1 MLMSATSSEE
11 VERLQKLVLHNPVT
25 LNLLQQPQDGPGGG
39 TDGADAAGGGS
50 GAASE
55 ITHFMTHCAP
65 ADKMLVTMALLKLG
79 LVRKKVRPSS
89 IQQRLSKGCRPH
101 HAMT

>member
-1 MLMSATSSEE
+1 MQIPRSCQVMLMSATSSEE

-25 LNLLQQPQDGPGGG
+25 LNLLQQPQGGP
-39 TDGADAAGGGS
+39 DGAAAAEGALDVGGS

-55 ITHFMTHCAP
+55 ITHFMTQCAA

-79 LVRKKVRPSS
+79 LVRKKVRRSS
-89 IQQRLSKGCRPH
+89 
-101 HAMT
+101 A